1 MAFFGG
7 QPKASPVTESQTD
20 REPHEGTDIP
30 ELPEPRSNT
39 VIAKDLIVTGKL
51 SGEGV
56 VQIEGTVEGE
66 INLKGYVIITAT
78 GKVKG
83 PVEADVI
90 RVAGQVEGDLV
101 SHDHVQLERTGTING
116 DVTTVSFVIENGGR
130 LNGRT
135 TMVPEQASKPRVDG
149 LEPSP
154 SQQKKDEDP
163 KEQPESGWL

>member
-7 QPKASPVTESQTD
+7 QTKPPPAAEPQTD
-20 REPHEGTDIP
+20 GGQREGADIP

-39 VIAKDLIVTGKL
+39 VIAKDVLVTGKL

-66 INLKGYVIITAT
+66 VNLKGYVIVTPT
-78 GKVKG
+78 GTVRG

-90 RVAGQVEGDLV
+90 RVAGHVEGNLT

-135 TMVPEQASKPRVDG
+135 TMVPEQASTPHVEGLAPSKPE
-149 LEPSP
+149 EP
-154 SQQKKDEDP
+154 E
-163 KEQPESGWL
+163 ESGD

>member
-7 QPKASPVTESQTD
+7 QPKTSPAAEPQTSND
-20 REPHEGTDIP
+20 QRDGVDIP

-39 VIAKDLIVTGKL
+39 VIAKDLVVTGRL

-66 INLKGYVIITAT
+66 VNLKGYVIVTAT
-78 GKVKG
+78 GRVKG
-83 PVEADVI
+83 PLEADVI
-90 RVAGQVEGDLV
+90 RIAGEVEGNLI

-135 TMVPEQASKPRVDG
+135 TMVPEQSSVPHVEGLAPSKAKPAAA
-149 LEPSP
+149 
-154 SQQKKDEDP
+154 EDP
-163 KEQPESGWL
+163 ED

>member
-7 QPKASPVTESQTD
+7 QPKNTPAAESQASEERRD
-20 REPHEGTDIP
+20 GADIP

-39 VIAKDLIVTGKL
+39 VIAKDLLVTGKL

-66 INLKGYVIITAT
+66 VNLKGYVIVTAP
-78 GKVKG
+78 GRVKG

-90 RVAGQVEGDLV
+90 RIAGQVEGNLT

-135 TMVPEQASKPRVDG
+135 TMVPEQASTPRVEG
-149 LEPSP
+149 LSP
-154 SQQKKDEDP
+154 SKPEHPAAEDD
-163 KEQPESGWL
+163 G

>member
-7 QPKASPVTESQTD
+7 SSKSVPVEEPQTGNDRRESA
-20 REPHEGTDIP
+20 DIP
-30 ELPEPRSNT
+30 DLPEPRSST
-39 VIAKDLIVTGKL
+39 VIAKDLLVTGKL

-66 INLKGYVIITAT
+66 VSLKGYVIVTPT

-83 PVEADVI
+83 PIEADVI
-90 RVAGQVEGDLV
+90 RVAGQVEGNLI
-101 SHDHVQLERTGTING
+101 SHDHIQLERTGTING

-135 TMVPEQASKPRVDG
+135 TMVPEQPSVPHVES
-149 LEPSP
+149 LEPAEAE
-154 SQQKKDEDP
+154 KADEEDG
-163 KEQPESGWL
+163 E

>member
-7 QPKASPVTESQTD
+7 QPKAAPMAESQTD
-20 REPHEGTDIP
+20 ADRRENADLPD
-30 ELPEPRSNT
+30 LPEPRNNT
-39 VIAKDLIVTGKL
+39 VIAKDVLISGKL

-66 INLKGYVIITAT
+66 INLKGYAIVTPT
-78 GKVKG
+78 GRVKG
-83 PVEADVI
+83 PIEADVI
-90 RVAGQVEGDLV
+90 RVAGRVEGNLI

-135 TMVPEQASKPRVDG
+135 TMVPEQPSTPHVEE
-149 LEPSP
+149 LEPSAP
-154 SQQKKDEDP
+154 PEEEED
-163 KEQPESGWL
+163 

>member
-1 MAFFGG
+1 MALFGG
-7 QPKASPVTESQTD
+7 QPKPAPAAESQAGD
-20 REPHEGTDIP
+20 ERREGADIP

-66 INLKGYVIITAT
+66 ISLKGYVIVTAT
-78 GKVKG
+78 GRVKG

-90 RVAGQVEGDLV
+90 RIAGQVEGNLT

-135 TMVPEQASKPRVDG
+135 TMVPEQASVPHVEG
-149 LEPSP
+149 LAPSE
-154 SQQKKDEDP
+154 SEKRDE
-163 KEQPESGWL
+163 ESSG

>member
-7 QPKASPVTESQTD
+7 QPKTAPVMESQSDND
-20 REPHEGTDIP
+20 RRENADIP

-66 INLKGYVIITAT
+66 INLKGYVIVTAT
-78 GKVKG
+78 GTVKG

-90 RVAGQVEGDLV
+90 RIAGQVEGNLI

-135 TMVPEQASKPRVDG
+135 TMVPEQASKPHVEG
-149 LEPSP
+149 LEPSKP
-154 SQQKKDEDP
+154 PKGDEEEDN
-163 KEQPESGWL
+163 

>member
-7 QPKASPVTESQTD
+7 QTKAPPMAESQADLD
-20 REPHEGTDIP
+20 RREDADLPD
-30 ELPEPRSNT
+30 LPEPRSNT
-39 VIAKDLIVTGKL
+39 VIAKDVLISGKP

-66 INLKGYVIITAT
+66 VNLKGYVIVTPT
-78 GKVKG
+78 GRVKG

-90 RVAGQVEGDLV
+90 RVAGRVEGNLI
-101 SHDHVQLERTGTING
+101 SHDHVQLERTGTISG

-135 TMVPEQASKPRVDG
+135 TMVPEQASTPHVEG
-149 LEPSP
+149 LEPS
-154 SQQKKDEDP
+154 SFLEGEEED
-163 KEQPESGWL
+163 

>member
-7 QPKASPVTESQTD
+7 QPKAQSAPEVQNDND
-20 REPHEGTDIP
+20 RRETTDIP

-39 VIAKDLIVTGKL
+39 VIAKDLIVTGRL

-66 INLKGYVIITAT
+66 VNLKGYVIVTPT

-90 RVAGQVEGDLV
+90 RVAGQVEGNLI

-135 TMVPEQASKPRVDG
+135 TMVPEQASTPHVEN
-149 LEPSP
+149 LEPLRSEE
-154 SQQKKDEDP
+154 QDEAD
-163 KEQPESGWL
+163 S

>member
-7 QPKASPVTESQTD
+7 PSKTAPVVESQT
-20 REPHEGTDIP
+20 EHERQESGDIP
-30 ELPEPRSNT
+30 DLPEPRNNT
-39 VIAKDLIVTGKL
+39 VIAKDLVVSGKL

-66 INLKGYVIITAT
+66 VNLKGYVIVTPT

-83 PVEADVI
+83 PIEADVI
-90 RVAGQVEGDLV
+90 RVAGQVEGNLV
-101 SHDHVQLERTGTING
+101 SHDHVQLERTGTISG

-135 TMVPEQASKPRVDG
+135 TMVSEQPSAPHVEN

-154 SQQKKDEDP
+154 SEDFDDD
-163 KEQPESGWL
+163 

>member
-7 QPKASPVTESQTD
+7 QSKNTPPVESQTD
-20 REPHEGTDIP
+20 DERREGADIP

-39 VIAKDLIVTGKL
+39 VIAKDLLVRC
-51 SGEGV
+51 V
-56 VQIEGTVEGE
+56 VQIERTVEGE
-66 INLKGYVIITAT
+66 VNLKGYVIITAT
-78 GKVKG
+78 GRVKG

-90 RVAGQVEGDLV
+90 RIAGQVEGNLV

-135 TMVPEQASKPRVDG
+135 TMVPEQASTPRVDG
-149 LEPSP
+149 LAPSKP
-154 SQQKKDEDP
+154 DKKDE
-163 KEQPESGWL
+163 KPED

>member
-20 REPHEGTDIP
+20 REQHEGTDIP
-30 ELPEPRSNT
+30 ELPEPRSST
-39 VIAKDLIVTGKL
+39 VIAKELIVTGKL

-66 INLKGYVIITAT
+66 INLKGYVIVTAT
-78 GKVKG
+78 GRVKG

-90 RVAGQVEGDLV
+90 RIAGQVEGDLI

-135 TMVPEQASKPRVDG
+135 TMLPEQASTPHVEG
-149 LEPSP
+149 LSP
-154 SQQKKDEDP
+154 SQDE
-163 KEQPESGWL
+163 ESEESDS

>member
-7 QPKASPVTESQTD
+7 QPKAPAAPEPQTD
-20 REPHEGTDIP
+20 EERRDGSDIP

-39 VIAKDLIVTGKL
+39 VIAKDLVVAGKL

-66 INLKGYVIITAT
+66 VNLKGYVIVTPT

-83 PVEADVI
+83 PIEADVI
-90 RVAGQVEGDLV
+90 RIAGRVEGNLI

-135 TMVPEQASKPRVDG
+135 TMVPEQASTPHVAG
-149 LEPSP
+149 LEPSQP
-154 SQQKKDEDP
+154 PEEEEED
-163 KEQPESGWL
+163 

>member
-1 MAFFGG
+1 MSLFGG
-7 QPKASPVTESQTD
+7 FQKSPPVVEPQNDSEQRESA
-20 REPHEGTDIP
+20 DIP

-66 INLKGYVIITAT
+66 ICLKGYVIVTPT

-83 PVEADVI
+83 PIEADVI
-90 RVAGQVEGDLV
+90 RIAGQMEGNLV
-101 SHDHVQLERTGTING
+101 SHDHVQLERTGTISG

-135 TMVPEQASKPRVDG
+135 TMIPEQVSTPHVES
-149 LEPSP
+149 LEPLELSP
-154 SQQKKDEDP
+154 ENGEEPDD
-163 KEQPESGWL
+163 

>member
-7 QPKASPVTESQTD
+7 QPKAPLAPEPQAARD
-20 REPHEGTDIP
+20 QREDTDIP
-30 ELPEPRSNT
+30 ELPEPRNNT
-39 VIAKDLIVTGKL
+39 VIAKDLAVMGKL

-66 INLKGYVIITAT
+66 VNLKGYVIVTPT
-78 GKVKG
+78 GRVKG
-83 PVEADVI
+83 PIEADVI
-90 RVAGQVEGDLV
+90 RVAGQVEGNLI

-135 TMVPEQASKPRVDG
+135 TMVPEQAFTPHVEG
-149 LEPSP
+149 LEPSEP
-154 SQQKKDEDP
+154 PEGDE
-163 KEQPESGWL
+163 ESGG

>member
-7 QPKASPVTESQTD
+7 QPKTAPAMEPQTEND
-20 REPHEGTDIP
+20 RRESADIP

-66 INLKGYVIITAT
+66 INLKGYVIVTAT

-90 RVAGQVEGDLV
+90 RIAGQVEGNLI

-135 TMVPEQASKPRVDG
+135 TMVPEQASKPHVEG
-149 LEPSP
+149 LEPSRP
-154 SQQKKDEDP
+154 P
-163 KEQPESGWL
+163 KEDEEEDG

>member
-7 QPKASPVTESQTD
+7 QPKAAPAMESQAEHD
-20 REPHEGTDIP
+20 QDGADIP

-66 INLKGYVIITAT
+66 VSLKGYVIVTPT
-78 GKVKG
+78 GRVKG
-83 PVEADVI
+83 PIEADVI
-90 RVAGQVEGDLV
+90 RVAGQVEGNLI
-101 SHDHVQLERTGTING
+101 SHDHVQLERTGTIHG

-135 TMVPEQASKPRVDG
+135 TMVPERASVPHVEG
-149 LEPSP
+149 LAPSRPEEEP
-154 SQQKKDEDP
+154 ED
-163 KEQPESGWL
+163 

>member
-1 MAFFGG
+1 MTPVS
-7 QPKASPVTESQTD
+7 QASEERRD
-20 REPHEGTDIP
+20 GADIP

-39 VIAKDLIVTGKL
+39 VIAKDLLVTGKL

-66 INLKGYVIITAT
+66 VNLKGYVIVTAT
-78 GKVKG
+78 GRVKG

-90 RVAGQVEGDLV
+90 RIAGQVEGNLT

-135 TMVPEQASKPRVDG
+135 TMVPEQASTPRVEG
-149 LEPSP
+149 LSP
-154 SQQKKDEDP
+154 SKPEHPAAEDD
-163 KEQPESGWL
+163 G